1 MKVARALLTLAV
13 CLLAASASA
22 QDVDE
27 KDVIVLTDSNFEET
41 VGKYEKILVEFYAPW
56 CGHCKQLTP
65 HYAEA
70 ATKLKATFPE
80 VGIAKIDADS
90 QKESGNKYGVQG
102 FPTLKWFVNGKATD
116 YTGGRTADT
125 IVSWVSKRMG
135 PPTKT
140 LAAAKDFDEFKESK
154 DVVVVGFFDKP
165 EGDAFKEFEAV
176 ATELEDVELGSAH
189 DKAVHKHA
197 GHKHGEIVLFKKFD
211 EGKAVFKGKATA
223 AEIKE
228 FVLTNQLRYVNEF
241 SPETSGKIF
250 GSPINRQVLLFADK
264 AKEGFDKV
272 RERFEA
278 QAKQHY
284 GKVVGVHVNAD
295 TKQVLEFF
303 GVKEGDMPCVY
314 AVKVPPK
321 EEGGGGMVKYQGPG
335 SDKLGDDKAIKTFF
349 SDFIADKVE
358 AHKKSEEAPEKPED
372 EHGVTTLVGKTFE
385 ETVLKSDKDVFVEFY
400 APWCGH
406 CKQLAPIWD
415 KLGEQFK
422 TVESVVI
429 AKMDAT
435 ANDPPE
441 GLNIQGFPTL
451 KFFKSGS
458 DKSKPMDYDGD
469 RTVKGFRKFLKAN
482 AGQPFELPKKEKKK
496 KPASAEL

>member
-1 MKVARALLTLAV
+1 MRASILVVALVALFALG
-13 CLLAASASA
+13 ASG
-22 QDVDE
+22 QEVDE
-27 KDVIVLTDSNFEET
+27 KDVIVLTDANFDET
-41 VGKYEKILVEFYAPW
+41 IAKYEKILVEFYAPW

-90 QKESGNKYGVQG
+90 QKESGNKYEVQG
-102 FPTLKWFVNGKATD
+102 FPTLKWFVNGQATE
-116 YTGGRTADT
+116 YNGGRTADT

-140 LAAAKDFDEFKESK
+140 LAETKDFDEFKDSK

-165 EGDAFKEFEAV
+165 EGDDFKTFEAV
-176 ATELEDVELGSAH
+176 ASELEDVELGSAH

-197 GHKHGEIVLFKKFD
+197 KHKHGEIVLFKKFD
-211 EGKAVFKGKATA
+211 EGKAVYKGKMVAKD
-223 AEIKE
+223 IKE
-228 FVLTNQLRYVNEF
+228 FIAVNQLKYVNEF

-264 AKEGFDKV
+264 AKDGFDKV
-272 RERFEA
+272 LGKFEV
-278 QAKQHY
+278 QAKASY

-303 GVKEGDMPCVY
+303 GVSEKDLPCIY

-321 EEGGGGMVKYQGPG
+321 EEGGSGMKKYKGP
-335 SDKLGDDKAIKTFF
+335 SADKVSDDKALKTFF
-349 SDFIADKVE
+349 SDFLADKIE
-358 AHKKSEEAPEKPED
+358 AHKKSEPKPENAVD
-372 EHGVTTLVGKTFE
+372 DHGVTTLVGTSFDE
-385 ETVLKSDKDVFVEFY
+385 EVINSDKDVFVEFY

-406 CKQLAPIWD
+406 CKQLAPLWD

-422 TVESVVI
+422 GVDTMVI

-441 GLNIQGFPTL
+441 SVSIQGFPTL
-451 KFFKSGS
+451 KFFKAGS
-458 DKSKPMDYDGD
+458 DKSKAMDYDGD

-482 AGQPFELPKKEKKK
+482 AGKPFELAKKDKKK